1 MNYPLD
7 ILMLPIQLI
16 VAWFTVYY
24 TVIAVFGIWH
34 RKDRDLS
41 APKNKFALMIP
52 AHNEEMVLG
61 DLLEILKILKYPKEQ
76 QKWPIGTA
84 LMSLNDVIKNLAG
97 KDMPW
102 IGLFRKYLR
111 QAAIMMRFVC
121 LTQIILSI
129 LIFWRS

>member
-1 MNYPLD
+1 MIFTL
-7 ILMLPIQLI
+7 LPI
-16 VAWFTVYY
+16 TVP
-24 TVIAVFGIWH
+24 TV
-34 RKDRDLS
+34 
-41 APKNKFALMIP
+41 
-52 AHNEEMVLG
+52 
-61 DLLEILKILKYPKEQ
+61 Q

-121 LTQIILSI
+121 LTQIILFI
-129 LIFWRS
+129 LIFGGHEYSSDERAESSSRILIR

>member
-52 AHNEEMVLG
+52 AHN
-61 DLLEILKILKYPKEQ
+61 
-76 QKWPIGTA
+76 
-84 LMSLNDVIKNLAG
+84 
-97 KDMPW
+97 
-102 IGLFRKYLR
+102 
-111 QAAIMMRFVC
+111 
-121 LTQIILSI
+121 
-129 LIFWRS
+129 